1 MHTIRK
7 ATSDG
12 YETIMSIWAS
22 SVKATHHFLSE
33 VDFAFF
39 RKAIPAEY
47 LPQLDVY
54 VLEDNHIAKGFMA
67 VANNNLEML
76 FVDAAAIGKG
86 YGKTLLNYALQ
97 ELHVT
102 HVDVNEQN
110 EQALA
115 FYKLMGFQVIGRS
128 EKDGTGKPYPILHLQ
143 HNSK

>member
-7 ATSDG
+7 AAADD
-12 YETIMSIWAS
+12 YDTIMEIWAS

-33 VDFAFF
+33 ADFSFF
-39 RKAIPAEY
+39 QKAIPADC

-54 VLEDNHIAKGFMA
+54 LLEDSGIAKGFLA

-76 FVDAAAIGKG
+76 FVDDTAIGKG
-86 YGKTLLNYALQ
+86 YGKILLDYALQ
-97 ELHVT
+97 ELQVT

-115 FYKLMGFQVIGRS
+115 FYKSMGFQQIGRS
-128 EKDGTGKPYPILHLQ
+128 EKDGTGKPYPILHL
-143 HNSK
+143 KYK

>member
-1 MHTIRK
+1 
-7 ATSDG
+7 D
-12 YETIMSIWAS
+12 YDTIMEIWAS

-33 VDFAFF
+33 ADFIFF
-39 RKAIPAEY
+39 KKAIPADY

-54 VLEDNHIAKGFMA
+54 LLVDSGIAKGFLA

-76 FVDAAAIGKG
+76 FVDATAIGKG
-86 YGKTLLNYALQ
+86 YGKILLNYALQ

-115 FYKLMGFQVIGRS
+115 FYKSMGLQQIGRS
-128 EKDGTGKPYPILHLQ
+128 AKDGTGKPYPILHLQ
-143 HNSK
+143 YK